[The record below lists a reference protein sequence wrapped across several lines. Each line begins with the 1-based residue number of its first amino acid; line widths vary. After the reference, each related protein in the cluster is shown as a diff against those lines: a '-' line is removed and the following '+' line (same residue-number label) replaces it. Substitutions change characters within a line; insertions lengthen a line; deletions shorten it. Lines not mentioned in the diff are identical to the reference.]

1 MVVAFSDEM
10 RAHDR
15 ALRAFLFKNMYR
27 HFKVNRVMSKA
38 KRVIADLFHL
48 FLAEPNVLPTNWAQL
63 CDVPKSVRTARVVS
77 DYIAGMTDRFALQ
90 EHRRLF
96 AIELDE

>member
-1 MVVAFSDEM
+1 
-10 RAHDR
+10 
-15 ALRAFLFKNMYR
+15 MYR

-38 KRVIADLFHL
+38 KRVINDLFVL
-48 FLAEPNVLPTNWAQL
+48 FLSEPNVLPTSWAQL
-63 CDVPKSVRTARVVS
+63 CGDAKSVRTARVVS

-96 AIELDE
+96 SIEIDE